1 MAAATSA
8 ATGKGNG
15 YDDFGGGGCDDLG
28 GGGLSLRRLASV
40 GPPLAKEEGVAG
52 LGFFF
57 LNIFHDLLLS
67 HEVGLSACMCK
78 IVFLHVV
85 ALAVCKSPI

>member
-1 MAAATSA
+1 VAAATSA

-67 HEVGLSACMCK
+67 HEVGLSACMYK